1 MMFKTALSPKMI
13 KSTMNRLKRF
23 FHPRLIGKTVRA
35 GRRRRE
41 TLFYNPPPL
50 RAFIFGGG
58 TAFLLLAII
67 LASIWYFPLISAFWR
82 YKFGPP
88 LKITPPIA
96 APTQKIDY
104 HNFFIFIPKIKA
116 KAKVFANTP
125 TDNRQ
130 KYLDVLQRGVAHA
143 KGSGFPG
150 QGKTIYLFAHSTNS
164 PFYATRLNAVFMLLD
179 QLQSSDVIIIYF
191 SGHQYR
197 YKVVKKIIVSPKA
210 TSYIHSPPINNRET
224 LILQTCYPPGT
235 IWKRLLVFATFQKKI

>member
-1 MMFKTALSPKMI
+1 MLKLI
-13 KSTMNRLKRF
+13 MNRLKQF
-23 FHPRLIGKTVRA
+23 FHPRLSGKTVRP

-58 TAFLLLAII
+58 TAFFLLATI
-67 LASIWYFPLISAFWR
+67 LAFIWYFPLISAFWR

-88 LKITPPIA
+88 LKINPP
-96 APTQKIDY
+96 PKTTSEKIDY

-125 TDNRQ
+125 TNNRRQ
-130 KYLDVLQRGVAHA
+130 YLSVLQRGVAHA
-143 KGSGFPG
+143 KGSSFPG

-179 QLQSSDVIIIYF
+179 HLQSGDIIIIYF
-191 SGHQYR
+191 SGRQYR
-197 YKVVKKIIVSPKA
+197 YQVVKKLIVSPKA
-210 TSYIHSPPINNRET
+210 TSYIHSPPIGNKET
-224 LILQTCYPPGT
+224 LVLQTCYPPGT
-235 IWKRLLVFATFQKKI
+235 IWKRLLVFATLQGKI